1 VSVANRTRRIPFPFP
16 IEAVLSDFVW
26 RIVRAADETLVAWVE
41 NAVKQDH
48 FEVRVA
54 DQNRDATE
62 EERHSISAVDMYRFL
77 NQSVT
82 SIINLNWEDDLQYAK
97 FMTALS
103 RTIGMAIARYCE
115 LVEQRFSKEM
125 DRLSP
130 EQEAAVNKTRQER
143 WMQLAKD
150 AWSNKEKVEPFHFYP
165 EVCHCSSTLGL
176 YSPLYKSFVKLNNI
190 EWAINQLDELQSNIN
205 IDACA
210 AVISRNTPAAAKRQ
224 RKINNYVFT
233 IKIVEAENLKACDI
247 NGLSD
252 PYVVL
257 GDEYQKRL
265 AKTRIIYA
273 NLNPRWDETV
283 EITTQGP
290 LNIIATIWD
299 WDTLGDHDYVGRT
312 QLKLDP
318 SHFGDFVPQ
327 EYPLELDTQG
337 FLLLRISMEG
347 EQDDIQFYFGKA
359 FRTLKRTER
368 DMTRVITDKL
378 SAYIHHCLSRNGL
391 RSLLSTGYTMA
402 SVSSL
407 FARNRQSA
415 PAPQTTTDEDIDNA
429 LAPLFTYFDDN
440 FYIMRRTLTHTAM
453 IKVMTRLWKE
463 VLSTIEALLIPPLSD
478 KPSAQK
484 PLTTQEVDVVFKWLD
499 FLFSF
504 FHGGLDPETNQPRGV
519 PQEILKSPRYFDVRN
534 LAFFYFESTDN
545 LILESER
552 IASQSA
558 AYQAASRTNRLS
570 SPASMHAFGGAAGLV
585 GVPLTRRSKSI
596 MLSRNLGT
604 IRRAKEEKRKEIQA
618 QPTDDMILRILRMR
632 PEAERYLR
640 DRSRQKGRLAAVA
653 AAEKIVTQSLAQ
665 GNNRMQGGRR

>member
-1 VSVANRTRRIPFPFP
+1 
-16 IEAVLSDFVW
+16 
-26 RIVRAADETLVAWVE
+26 
-41 NAVKQDH
+41 
-48 FEVRVA
+48 
-54 DQNRDATE
+54 
-62 EERHSISAVDMYRFL
+62 M
-77 NQSVT
+77 
-82 SIINLNWEDDLQYAK
+82 
-97 FMTALS
+97 
-103 RTIGMAIARYCE
+103 
-115 LVEQRFSKEM
+115 
-125 DRLSP
+125 
-130 EQEAAVNKTRQER
+130 
-143 WMQLAKD
+143 
-150 AWSNKEKVEPFHFYP
+150 
-165 EVCHCSSTLGL
+165 
-176 YSPLYKSFVKLNNI
+176 KLNNI
-190 EWAINQLDELQSNIN
+190 EWATRQLDELQSNIN
-205 IDACA
+205 VDACA
-210 AVISRNTPAAAKRQ
+210 AVINRSTPASAKKQ
-224 RKINNYVFT
+224 RKTNNYVFT
-233 IKIVEAENLKACDI
+233 IKIVEAENLKACDM

-318 SHFGDFVPQ
+318 SHFGDFVPR

-368 DMTRVITDKL
+368 DMTRIITDKL

-391 RSLLSTGYTMA
+391 RSLLSKGYTMA

-407 FARNRQSA
+407 FGRNRQSA
-415 PAPQTTTDEDIDNA
+415 PATQSTTDGDIDNA

-478 KPSAQK
+478 QLSTQK
-484 PLTTQEVDVVFKWLD
+484 PLTPQEVDVVFKWLD

-504 FHGGLDPETNQPRGV
+504 FHGGLDPETNQPLGV
-519 PQEILKSPRYFDVRN
+519 PQEVLKSPRYFDVRN

-545 LILESER
+545 LITESER

-558 AYQAASRTNRLS
+558 ARQAASRTNRFS
-570 SPASMHAFGGAAGLV
+570 APANMHAFGGAAGLL
-585 GVPLTRRSKSI
+585 GLPSTRRSKSI

-604 IRRAKEEKRKEIQA
+604 MRRAKEEKRKEMQA
-618 QPTDDMILRILRMR
+618 EPTDDMILRILRMR
-632 PEAERYLR
+632 PEAEKYLR
-640 DRSRQKGRLAAVA
+640 DRSRQKERLAAVA

-665 GNNRMQGGRR
+665 GNNRMQAARK